1 MIFRLGVRDNET
13 EIGRHTGYWDIAQ
26 SLKNTPMPH
35 PLPHP
40 PLAQIHYSIEYLDKS
55 FTFCLDLILLLLSFL
70 YLYLFP
76 KSLFCILF
84 LWSVFLISSC
94 HLLFVS
100 MFNIYSIVS

>member
-1 MIFRLGVRDNET
+1 MIFGLGVRDNET
-13 EIGRHTGYWDIAQ
+13 DRKTHRILGYWDIAQ

-40 PLAQIHYSIEYLDKS
+40 PLAQIHYNVEYLDKS

-76 KSLFCILF
+76 KSLFCILC
-84 LWSVFLISSC
+84 L
-94 HLLFVS
+94 
-100 MFNIYSIVS
+100 